1 MPSTT
6 ASPDQ
11 EQLELVH
18 LTDQELIDF
27 TRLQNAQA
35 WKGAL
40 SIKDYVL
47 REQVLGKSKMVTTP
61 PNKLLIF
68 MLRNKTDKAP
78 LCSIELLIRKSKKY
92 TLNKHENVVEQE
104 DILSGCIGGVYT
116 YPQHR
121 GNGYARIMVD
131 KLVVEAKEL
140 VGPLGFV
147 FLYSEIGEYYSKN
160 GFLSQ
165 GVDLINIPL
174 TEGQDFATNTFDIKY
189 DLINYHHF
197 DLLMESYNQQNEQEI
212 NAKVLKDGKSRITVV
227 PSSKIIDWFHLR
239 SKYISYKIFYEPKQ
253 NQEHIDFYNE
263 SYESIK
269 SKLELV
275 EPKQFGIKL
284 YNTANEVAGFIVW
297 TMDFNNQS
305 VPENYVTVLK
315 IVSFDENSK
324 DEVAIK
330 LLSLLK
336 THLIKNPILNGMNT
350 TKIVIWESE
359 ISSHIKNVLVNQWN
373 AQSNID
379 NPSRSAILMNSPIED
394 AKLRESEI
402 IWEGNDKL
410 PWF

>member
-1 MPSTT
+1 MPSTFSSSS
-6 ASPDQ
+6 SPDQ
-11 EQLELVH
+11 EQFELVH
-18 LTDQELIDF
+18 LTEQELIDF
-27 TRLQNAQA
+27 TRFQNAQA

-47 REQVLGKSKMVTTP
+47 REHVLGKSKMATTP

-78 LCSIELLIRKSKKY
+78 LCSIEFLIRKSKKY
-92 TLNKHENVVEQE
+92 TLNKQENVVEQE

-121 GNGYARIMVD
+121 GNGYARVMVD

-140 VGPLGFV
+140 LGSRGFV

-174 TEGQDFATNTFDIKY
+174 TCELDSVATTSDMKY
-189 DLINYHHF
+189 DLIGYHQF
-197 DLLMESYNQQNEQEI
+197 DSLMERYNKQNEQEI
-212 NAKVLKDGKSRITVV
+212 IGKVLKDGKSRITVV
-227 PSSKIIDWFHLR
+227 PNSKIIDWFHLR
-239 SKYISYKIFYEPKQ
+239 SKYISYKIFYESKQ
-253 NQEHIDFYNE
+253 AHEPIDFYNE

-275 EPKQFGIKL
+275 EPKYFGIKL
-284 YNTANEVAGFIVW
+284 EIAGFIIW

-305 VPENYVTVLK
+305 KPENYVTVLK

-324 DEVAIK
+324 DEVSIK

-336 THLIKNPILNGMNT
+336 THLIKNPILNGMKT

-359 ISSHIKNVLVNQWN
+359 ISSNVKNTLINQWN
-373 AQSNID
+373 AQVNID
-379 NPSRSAILMNSPIED
+379 NPSRSAILMNDPKED
-394 AKLRESEI
+394 VKLRESDI